1 MRRQAAA
8 IVGNDAAQIHDAPDP
23 GRRGGIGEDARR
35 VTVAL
40 LERRA
45 RAQGMNEVIGH
56 IDALQSAQHPGPLQC
71 IGCHDLNRAGP
82 GPVTQLPRVASHA
95 PDGIPSGEQL
105 RD

>member
-8 IVGNDAAQIHDAPDP
+8 IIGNDAAQIHDAPDP
-23 GRRGGIGEDARR
+23 GRHGGIGEDARR
-35 VTVAL
+35 VAVPL

-56 IDALQSAQHPGPLQC
+56 IDTLQSAQHPGPLQC

-82 GPVTQLPRVASHA
+82 GLVTQLPRVASHA